1 MKTRKWRCWSADAW
15 RRGARVGTGGSP
27 SAAAQS
33 QARCQAD
40 LLEAGER
47 RHTQRWL
54 CAAICQAWRLLHS
67 VANQPWQHDGWAVAH
82 AKELLLLL
90 LLAQLRAGQTYSLF
104 CFLPSPLPFV
114 LFSFLSFCVTPLTP
128 THLCFLF
135 FFLSLLLILSLTEC
149 CCGSA
154 CSTICDKKS
163 SETTQTE
170 SWRDPIQ
177 GWCLSHS
184 LPPNTAGCFLSLHH
198 LLLLPLSDNTPT
210 QMCMHL

>member
-54 CAAICQAWRLLHS
+54 CAAICQAWRLPHS

-90 LLAQLRAGQTYSLF
+90 LLAQLRAGQTYSFVF
-104 CFLPSPLPFV
+104 CLLPFP
-114 LFSFLSFCVTPLTP
+114 LSFFPSFHSVC
-128 THLCFLF
+128 HSINSNSSLF
-135 FFLSLLLILSLTEC
+135 FFVFLSLLLILSLTEC

-184 LPPNTAGCFLSLHH
+184 LPPNTACCFLSLHH